1 MGRKRRGRGKDAV
14 ESPRRENGRE
24 YPIDTGV
31 ARWEKVAGYEDSW
44 NLLINGQYS
53 SHITVGAPTR
63 LSFPYMQWIAACVGW
78 WSTAQGIA
86 PSRLLHLG
94 GAGCSLARFMAATYA
109 QSSNTVVEIDA
120 ALARLARELC
130 DVPKAPRVKIRVGEA
145 REVTESLRPGSF
157 DVVIRD
163 VFSGSTTPSPLCTQD
178 FFQAVAR
185 SMQSSGIVLVNCAAR
200 SSLNHARSEAA
211 TLASVFSNVGLI
223 ADHTVLKGKRG
234 GNIIFLASNNP
245 LPRRNS
251 PAATTLGA
259 EVMRGQVP
267 AHYMDLSWVERFASG
282 GEVLRDPV
290 PSGDDH

>member
-1 MGRKRRGRGKDAV
+1 
-14 ESPRRENGRE
+14 
-24 YPIDTGV
+24 
-31 ARWEKVAGYEDSW
+31 
-44 NLLINGQYS
+44 
-53 SHITVGAPTR
+53 
-63 LSFPYMQWIAACVGW
+63 
-78 WSTAQGIA
+78 
-86 PSRLLHLG
+86 
-94 GAGCSLARFMAATYA
+94 MAATYA

-163 VFSGSTTPSPLCTQD
+163 VFSGSTTPSPLCTQE
-178 FFQAVAR
+178 FFQAVAH

-267 AHYMDLSWVERFASG
+267 AHYMDPSWVERFASG